1 MNQIEMKKCEI
12 TFAGTKYAFMPADD
26 LMSELLLVCDCLIEI
41 LKKLDPK
48 LKIKVNNETWI
59 GKD

>member
-1 MNQIEMKKCEI
+1 MNKCEI
-12 TFAGTKYAFMPADD
+12 DFAGTKYAFMPADD

-41 LKKLDPK
+41 LKKMDPK
-48 LKIKVNNETWI
+48 LKIRVNNETWI